1 MKLNRVLQIIKE
13 ELEDFY
19 DYDKEQSMA
28 DKYLEK
34 NTTVAIMNPNIK
46 IDAEIIGYV
55 DRGMSGKLKEP
66 IPVYKNPKNLNGFS
80 SNSRGV
86 LLSNGDFCLAPL
98 PILHDFI
105 LEMLGQKG
113 IIPYGKVYDYNL
125 EYPEE
130 FIAVIRIGNTN
141 KFGQSSAY
149 NEFPEYYQEIF
160 DLANKKQPFYFTN
173 HPYIDEI
180 ESPLDPNYQITYFPQ
195 GYDANLLYEIAKK
208 IGYKL

>member
-1 MKLNRVLQIIKE
+1 MNSRLLEIIQE

-34 NTTVAIMNPNIK
+34 NTTVATMSPYIK
-46 IDAEIIGYV
+46 INAEIIGYI

-66 IPVYKNPKNLNGFS
+66 IPIYLNPKNLNGFS
-80 SNSRGV
+80 SNSRGI

-113 IIPYGKVYDYNL
+113 IVPYEKVYDYNI

-130 FIAVIRIGNTN
+130 FIAVIRIGSTNT
-141 KFGQSSAY
+141 FGQSSAY

-160 DLANKKQPFYFTN
+160 DLANNVQPFKFN
-173 HPYIDEI
+173 NDQYIDET
-180 ESPLDPNYQITYFPQ
+180 ESPLDPNFQISYFPQ
-195 GYDANLLYEIAKK
+195 GYDAGLLYEIAKK
-208 IGYKL
+208 NRV

>member
-1 MKLNRVLQIIKE
+1 MKLNRLLQIIKE

-19 DYDKEQSMA
+19 DYNKEQSMA

-34 NTTVAIMNPNIK
+34 NTTVAAMSPNIK
-46 IDAEIIGYV
+46 IDAEIVGYV
-55 DRGMSGKLKEP
+55 DKGMSGKLKEP

-113 IIPYGKVYDYNL
+113 IREDK
-125 EYPEE
+125 
-130 FIAVIRIGNTN
+130 
-141 KFGQSSAY
+141 
-149 NEFPEYYQEIF
+149 
-160 DLANKKQPFYFTN
+160 
-173 HPYIDEI
+173 
-180 ESPLDPNYQITYFPQ
+180 
-195 GYDANLLYEIAKK
+195 
-208 IGYKL
+208 

>member
-34 NTTVAIMNPNIK
+34 NTTVATMSPNIK
-46 IDAEIIGYV
+46 IDAEIVGYV

-149 NEFPEYYQEIF
+149 GEFPEYYQEIF

-173 HPYIDEI
+173 HPYMADLQTEKVVF
-180 ESPLDPNYQITYFPQ
+180 D
-195 GYDANLLYEIAKK
+195 
-208 IGYKL
+208 

>member
-1 MKLNRVLQIIKE
+1 MKLNRLLQIIKE

-34 NTTVAIMNPNIK
+34 NTTVATMSSNIK
-46 IDAEIIGYV
+46 IEAEIVGYV

-86 LLSNGDFCLAPL
+86 LLSNGDFCLAPS

-125 EYPEE
+125 KFPEE

-141 KFGQSSAY
+141 KFGQSTAY
-149 NEFPEYYQEIF
+149 FKFPEYYQEIF
-160 DLANKKQPFYFTN
+160 DLANKKQPFEFVN
-173 HPYIDEI
+173 QPYMDEM
-180 ESPLDPNYQITYFPQ
+180 ESPLDPNFQISYFPQ
-195 GYDANLLYEIAKK
+195 GYDAGLLYEIAKR

>member
-34 NTTVAIMNPNIK
+34 NTTVSTMSPNIK

-66 IPVYKNPKNLNGFS
+66 IPIYKNPKNLNGFS

-86 LLSNGDFCLAPL
+86 LLNNGDFYLAPT

-141 KFGQSSAY
+141 KFGQSTAY
-149 NEFPEYYQEIF
+149 FKFPEHYQEIF
-160 DLANKKQPFYFTN
+160 NIANQKKPFQFVNQPYM
-173 HPYIDEI
+173 DEM
-180 ESPLDPNYQITYFPQ
+180 ESPLDPNYQISYMPQ
-195 GYDANLLYEIAKK
+195 GYQHNILDEKNKK
-208 IGYKL
+208 